1 MYASKRN
8 NTNIYM
14 STVVSNPILQHQ
26 YNKVATIFVLEYS
39 RNTSNEYSRNFRYL
53 ELLNYVITF

>member
-26 YNKVATIFVLEYS
+26 YNKVATIFDLEPW
-39 RNTSNEYSRNFRYL
+39 NTSNEYSRNFRYL